1 MNIAIVVAEFNE
13 EITSKMLEISLEK
26 AKVLKMNVKYI
37 CKVPG
42 VFDMPLLIDK
52 LLQKKGIDAIVTLGA
67 VIKGQTK
74 HDELISY
81 VTVESLVNLSIKH
94 QKPVTLG
101 ITGPGMSDRQAH
113 QRIRSVAERA
123 IIAVKKIF
131 EELEKIKNDSINHN

>member
-1 MNIAIVVAEFNE
+1 MNIAIVVAEFNNE
-13 EITSKMLEISLEK
+13 VTSKMLELATEK
-26 AKVLKMNVKYI
+26 AKTLMMNIKYI

-52 LLQKKGIDAIVTLGA
+52 LLQKKDVDAVVTLGA

-74 HDELISY
+74 HDELISH
-81 VTVESLVNLSIKH
+81 VTAKTLVDLSIKH

-113 QRIRSVAERA
+113 QRIRPVAERA
-123 IIAVKKIF
+123 VEAAKKLS
-131 EELEKIKNDSINHN
+131 EELEKIRNDSTNHN